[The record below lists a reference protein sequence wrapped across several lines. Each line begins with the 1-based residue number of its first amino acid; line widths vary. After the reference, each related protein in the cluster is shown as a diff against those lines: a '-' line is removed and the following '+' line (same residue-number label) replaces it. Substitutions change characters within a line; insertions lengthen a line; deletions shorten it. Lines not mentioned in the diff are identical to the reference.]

1 MDISKYVDHTILK
14 ANATKSEVE
23 KVCKEAIQYGF
34 ASVCVNPGQV
44 AFVAKQLA
52 GTDVKVCTVVG
63 FPLGATTTMT
73 KVFETIEAIKNGATE
88 IDMVIN
94 VGSVYDGDY
103 EFVYQDIKAV
113 KDVCPQQVLL
123 KVIIETCLLNDE
135 QKVKVCDLCVKA
147 GAEFVKTS
155 TGFSTGGATAHDVEL
170 MKKTVGDKALVKA
183 SGGVRSLADA
193 QAMIQAGAGRIGTS
207 NGVAFVTNNSKV
219 GDY

>member
-1 MDISKYVDHTILK
+1 MDISKFVDHTILK
-14 ANATKSEVE
+14 ANATESEVE
-23 KVCKEAIQYGF
+23 NVCKEAIQYGF
-34 ASVCVNPGQV
+34 ASVCVNPGRV

-88 IDMVIN
+88 IDMVVN
-94 VGSVYDGDY
+94 VGAVYDGDY
-103 EFVYQDIKAV
+103 ELVYQDIKAV
-113 KDVCPQQVLL
+113 KDVCPENVLL

-135 QKVKVCDLCVKA
+135 QKVKVCELCVKA

-155 TGFSTGGATAHDVEL
+155 TGFSTSGATAHDVEL

-193 QAMIQAGAGRIGTS
+193 QTMIQAGASRIGTS
-207 NGVAFVTNNSKV
+207 NGVAFVTNNDKV